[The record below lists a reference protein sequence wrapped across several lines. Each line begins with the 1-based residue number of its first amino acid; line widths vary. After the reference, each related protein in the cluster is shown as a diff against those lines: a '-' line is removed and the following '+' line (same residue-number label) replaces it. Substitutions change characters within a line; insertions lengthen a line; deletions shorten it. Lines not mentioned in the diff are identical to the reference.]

1 MVIPEWLAAN
11 ALLLVIISLAVWL
24 ARNYLAALIAESV
37 KADFSAS
44 IEKLRAE
51 LREKE
56 ETLRADLRAKE
67 LAISSLRDGAMAN
80 VRHTQAALFQRRLQ
94 AADELWSG
102 VVDWS
107 KFNSTLM
114 FVSLIRSNTIMDQ
127 LKAGD
132 AEAVAMAE
140 EMLKA
145 APRDMNGVGDRAN
158 LARPHVSDLAWA
170 LYIAYVSLFAW
181 SVSVARMFKPSD
193 AKRRNIPAHSLEE
206 VLIKALPDMKEYIK
220 GTGAVG
226 YYHVADTLRERIVT
240 ELKVSLA
247 GREQDSE
254 SVARAADIIQAAEAA
269 LRVRAEQDAKAK
281 TG

>member
-11 ALLLVIISLAVWL
+11 AVLLVIVSFAVWL

-102 VVDWS
+102 V
-107 KFNSTLM
+107 
-114 FVSLIRSNTIMDQ
+114 
-127 LKAGD
+127 
-132 AEAVAMAE
+132 
-140 EMLKA
+140 
-145 APRDMNGVGDRAN
+145 
-158 LARPHVSDLAWA
+158 
-170 LYIAYVSLFAW
+170 
-181 SVSVARMFKPSD
+181 
-193 AKRRNIPAHSLEE
+193 
-206 VLIKALPDMKEYIK
+206 
-220 GTGAVG
+220 
-226 YYHVADTLRERIVT
+226 
-240 ELKVSLA
+240 
-247 GREQDSE
+247 
-254 SVARAADIIQAAEAA
+254 
-269 LRVRAEQDAKAK
+269 
-281 TG
+281 